1 MKRPR
6 LASSPPGECLVSQV
20 AVAESVDRKRV
31 LFADEE
37 IGSLRDLQRMLQP
50 MRREWEMIFATSGT
64 MALQILEESPCDV
77 LVTAARLSDLV
88 DGSLLA
94 AVAVQHPQMIR
105 IALCERADREALVRT
120 AGLAHQQLAKPCD
133 PALITSQIRRTLAL
147 QHLLTNAALQTVVAQ
162 IGTLPTLPSL
172 YLELTAELKAEEPSP
187 ERVARIIASDPAMN
201 AKIIQMANSP
211 FWGLRTTIT
220 QPREAVL
227 FLGLGT
233 ISALVLSIHVFS
245 CFDARRLASCKLSDF
260 WAHSTMVSGYTR
272 GIARFEK
279 CDPSLVGEATIAGLL
294 HDLGKLVLANSLPAF
309 YLESM
314 KVAATENLPAWQA
327 EQKVIGASHAEIGA
341 YLLALWG
348 LPQRVVE
355 AVAWH
360 HRPSDSRVFT
370 GKTIAMVHAAN
381 AIAHQQRILSKHNG
395 VAVPKLDWSAIDWP
409 YLEALDL
416 TDRFEQWVSQC
427 WANA

>member
-1 MKRPR
+1 
-6 LASSPPGECLVSQV
+6 VSQV
-20 AVAESVDRKRV
+20 VVAEPTDRKRV

-37 IGSLRDLQRMLQP
+37 IGALHDLQRNLQP

-64 MALQILEESPCDV
+64 MALQILEERPFDV
-77 LVTAARLSDLV
+77 LVSAARLSDLA

-94 AVAVQHPQMIR
+94 AVAVQHPSMIR
-105 IALCERADREALVRT
+105 IALCDRTDREALVRT

-147 QHLLTNAALQTVVAQ
+147 QHLLTDSSLQTVVAQ

-172 YLELTAELKAEEPSP
+172 YLELQAELKSEEPSP
-187 ERVARIIASDPAMN
+187 EKVARIISADPAMT

-211 FWGLRTTIT
+211 FWALRTTIT

-227 FLGLGT
+227 FLGLAT

-245 CFDARRLASCKLSDF
+245 CFDARRLASCKLGDF

-272 GIARFEK
+272 QIARTER
-279 CDPSLVGEATIAGLL
+279 CDPTLIGEATIAGLL

-314 KVAATENLPAWQA
+314 KVAAAEKLPLWQA

-360 HRPSDSRVFT
+360 HRPSESRVLT

-381 AIAHQQRILSKHNG
+381 AIAHQQRVLSSHTGIG
-395 VAVPKLDWSAIDWP
+395 VPNLDWSAVDWN
-409 YLEALDL
+409 YLELLDL
-416 TDRFEQWVSQC
+416 SDHFNDWVAQC
-427 WANA
+427 WQNA

>member
-1 MKRPR
+1 M
-6 LASSPPGECLVSQV
+6 SQV
-20 AVAESVDRKRV
+20 VVAEPTDRKRV

-37 IGSLRDLQRMLQP
+37 IGALHDLQRMLQP

-64 MALQILEESPCDV
+64 MALQILEERPFDV
-77 LVTAARLSDLV
+77 LVTTARLSDLA

-105 IALCERADREALVRT
+105 IALCDRADREALVRT
-120 AGLAHQQLAKPCD
+120 AGLAHQQLAKPAD
-133 PALITSQIRRTLAL
+133 PALIAAQIRRTLAL
-147 QHLLTNAALQTVVAQ
+147 QHLLTDSSLQTVVAQ

-172 YLELTAELKAEEPSP
+172 YLELQAELKSEEPSP
-187 ERVARIIASDPAMN
+187 EKVARIIAADPAMN

-211 FWGLRTTIT
+211 FWALRTTIT
-220 QPREAVL
+220 QAREAVL
-227 FLGLGT
+227 FLGLET

-245 CFDARRLASCKLSDF
+245 CFDARRLASCKLGDF
-260 WAHSTMVSGYTR
+260 WSHSTMVSGYTR
-272 GIARFEK
+272 GIARAER
-279 CDPSLVGEATIAGLL
+279 CDPTLVGEATIAGLL

-309 YLESM
+309 YIEAM
-314 KVAATENLPAWQA
+314 KVAAAEKVPMWQA

-360 HRPSDSRVFT
+360 HRPSDSKVLT

-381 AIAHQQRILSKHNG
+381 AIAHQQRVLTNHTG
-395 VAVPKLDWSAIDWP
+395 VAVPKLDWSAVDWN
-409 YLEALDL
+409 YLETLDL
-416 TDRFEQWVSQC
+416 SDHFNDWVAQC
-427 WANA
+427 WQNA

>member
-1 MKRPR
+1 
-6 LASSPPGECLVSQV
+6 VSQLV
-20 AVAESVDRKRV
+20 VAEPADRKRV

-37 IGSLRDLQRMLQP
+37 ITALHDLQRNLQP

-64 MALQILEESPCDV
+64 MALQILDEKPFDV
-77 LVTAARLSDLV
+77 LVSAARLSDLA

-105 IALCERADREALVRT
+105 IALCDRADREALVRT

-147 QHLLTNAALQTVVAQ
+147 QTLLTDSALQTAVAQ

-172 YLELTAELKAEEPSP
+172 YLELVAELKAEEPSP
-187 ERVARIIASDPAMN
+187 ERVARIIGADPAMN

-227 FLGLGT
+227 FLGLAT
-233 ISALVLSIHVFS
+233 VSALVLSIHVFS

-260 WAHSTMVSGYTR
+260 WSHSTMVSGYVR
-272 GIARFEK
+272 GIARFER
-279 CDPSLVGEATIAGLL
+279 CDPTLVGEATIAGLL
-294 HDLGKLVLANSLPAF
+294 HDLGKIVLANSLPAF

-314 KVAATENLPAWQA
+314 KLAAAEKIPAWQA
-327 EQKVIGASHAEIGA
+327 EQRVIGASHAEIGA

-360 HRPSDSRVFT
+360 HRPNESRVFT

-381 AIAHQQRILSKHNG
+381 AIAHQHRAMTNHRG
-395 VAVPKLDWSAIDWP
+395 VNIPNLDWSAIDWN

-416 TDRFEQWVSQC
+416 ADHFNEWVAQC

>member
-1 MKRPR
+1 
-6 LASSPPGECLVSQV
+6 VSQV
-20 AVAESVDRKRV
+20 VVAEPIDRKRV

-37 IGSLRDLQRMLQP
+37 IGALHDLQRNLQP

-64 MALQILEESPCDV
+64 MALQILEERPFDV
-77 LVTAARLSDLV
+77 LVSAARLSDLA

-94 AVAVQHPQMIR
+94 AVAVQHPSMIR
-105 IALCERADREALVRT
+105 IALCDRADREALVRT
-120 AGLAHQQLAKPCD
+120 AGLAHQQLAKPAD

-147 QHLLTNAALQTVVAQ
+147 QHLLTDSALQTVVAQ

-172 YLELTAELKAEEPSP
+172 YLELQAELKSDEPSP
-187 ERVARIIASDPAMN
+187 ERVARIISADPAMN

-227 FLGLGT
+227 FLGLAT

-245 CFDARRLASCKLSDF
+245 CFDARRLASCKLADF

-272 GIARFEK
+272 GIARAER
-279 CDPSLVGEATIAGLL
+279 CDPTLVGEATIAGLL

-309 YLESM
+309 YMESM
-314 KVAATENLPAWQA
+314 KVAAAEKIPAWQA

-360 HRPSDSRVFT
+360 HRPSDSRVLT

-381 AIAHQQRILSKHNG
+381 AIAHQQRILSTHTG
-395 VAVPKLDWSAIDWP
+395 VAVPNLDWSGVDWN

-416 TDRFEQWVSQC
+416 ADRFNNWVAQC
-427 WANA
+427 WQNA

>member
-1 MKRPR
+1 
-6 LASSPPGECLVSQV
+6 VSQV
-20 AVAESVDRKRV
+20 PPADSADRKRV

-37 IGSLRDLQRMLQP
+37 IAGLRDLQRMLQP
-50 MRREWEMIFATSGT
+50 MRREWEMIFATSGS
-64 MALQILEESPCDV
+64 MALQILDERPFDV
-77 LVTAARLSDLV
+77 LVTAAHMSDLE

-94 AVAVQHPQMIR
+94 AVAAQHPQMIR
-105 IALCERADREALVRT
+105 IALCNRADRESLVRT

-147 QHLLTNAALQTVVAQ
+147 QHLLTDASLQAVVAR
-162 IGTLPTLPSL
+162 IGTLPSLPSL
-172 YLELTAELKAEEPSP
+172 YLELVAELKSEEPSP
-187 ERVARIIASDPAMN
+187 ERVARIIAGDPAMN

-227 FLGLGT
+227 FLGLQT

-245 CFDARRLASCKLSDF
+245 CFDARRLAAGKLSDF
-260 WAHSTMVSGYTR
+260 WAHSTMVSGYVR
-272 GIARFEK
+272 GIARIER
-279 CDPSLVGEATIAGLL
+279 CDPALVGEATIAGLL
-294 HDLGKLVLANSLPAF
+294 HDLGKLVLANSLPQPYQEA
-309 YLESM
+309 L
-314 KVAATENLPAWQA
+314 KLAAAEAIPTWQA
-327 EQKVIGASHAEIGA
+327 EQRVIGASHAEIGA

-360 HRPSDSRVFT
+360 HRPSDSRVLT

-381 AIAHQQRILSKHNG
+381 LIAHQQRVLARHTG
-395 VAVPKLDWSAIDWP
+395 VSVPNLDWSAVDWS
-409 YLEALDL
+409 YLDMLDL
-416 TDRFEQWVSQC
+416 SERFNQWVAQC
-427 WANA
+427 WADA

>member
-1 MKRPR
+1 
-6 LASSPPGECLVSQV
+6 VSQV
-20 AVAESVDRKRV
+20 AVAETVDRKRV

-37 IGSLRDLQRMLQP
+37 IGSLRDLQRMLLP

-64 MALQILEESPCDV
+64 MALQILEERPFDV
-77 LVTAARLSDLV
+77 LVTAARLSDLA

-94 AVAVQHPQMIR
+94 AVAVQHPSMIR
-105 IALCERADREALVRT
+105 IALCERADRDALVRT

-147 QHLLTNAALQTVVAQ
+147 QHLLTDAALQTVVAQ

-172 YLELTAELKAEEPSP
+172 YLELVAELKLEEPSP
-187 ERVARIIASDPAMN
+187 ERVARIIATDPAMN

-260 WAHSTMVSGYTR
+260 WAHSTMVSGFTR

-279 CDPSLVGEATIAGLL
+279 CDPALVGEATIAGLL

-309 YLESM
+309 YMESM
-314 KVAATENLPAWQA
+314 KLATTENIPAWQA
-327 EQKVIGASHAEIGA
+327 EQRVLGASHAEIGA

-360 HRPSDSRVFT
+360 HRPSESRVLT

-381 AIAHQQRILSKHNG
+381 AIAHQQRILSKHHG
-395 VAVPKLDWSAIDWP
+395 VAVPKLDWSAVDWS

-416 TDRFEQWVSQC
+416 TDRFNQWVSQC

>member
-1 MKRPR
+1 VP
-6 LASSPPGECLVSQV
+6 QV

-64 MALQILEESPCDV
+64 MALQILEERPFDV
-77 LVTAARLSDLV
+77 LVTAARLSDLA

-105 IALCERADREALVRT
+105 IALCERADRDALVRT

-147 QHLLTNAALQTVVAQ
+147 QHLLTDTALQTVVAQ

-172 YLELTAELKAEEPSP
+172 YLELVAELKLEEPSP
-187 ERVARIIASDPAMN
+187 ERVARIIATDPAMN

-260 WAHSTMVSGYTR
+260 WAHSTMVSGFTR

-279 CDPSLVGEATIAGLL
+279 CDPALVGEATIAGLL

-309 YLESM
+309 YMESM
-314 KVAATENLPAWQA
+314 KLATTENIPAWQA
-327 EQKVIGASHAEIGA
+327 EQRVLGASHAEIGA

-360 HRPSDSRVFT
+360 HRPSESRVLT

-381 AIAHQQRILSKHNG
+381 AIAHQQRVLSKHHG
-395 VAVPKLDWSAIDWP
+395 VAVPKLDWSAVDWS

-416 TDRFEQWVSQC
+416 TDRFNQWVAQC